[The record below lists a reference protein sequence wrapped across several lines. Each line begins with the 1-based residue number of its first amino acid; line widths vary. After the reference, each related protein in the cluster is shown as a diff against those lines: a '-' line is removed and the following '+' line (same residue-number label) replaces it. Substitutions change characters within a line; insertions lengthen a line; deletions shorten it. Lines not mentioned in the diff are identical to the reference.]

1 MKKVSHKIVSLLMA
15 FVLLFSTMSFTINM
29 HYCGETLMDSAI
41 FKKAEACGMEME
53 NPLTDSCSISKK
65 NCCSDEI
72 FVVDGQD
79 ELQLQVE
86 KISFGINAGQ
96 KIALIAQNGS
106 GKTTLLKCLVGDE
119 DATSG
124 SIKWSENSEI
134 GYYAQDHAHEFEED
148 LPLLDWVGQWRQE
161 GASDGQAASAA
172 YGGYGLAR
180 SA

>member
-15 FVLLFSTMSFTINM
+15 FVLLFSTMSFSVNM

-41 FKKAEACGMEME
+41 FKKAETCGMEME

-86 KISFGINAGQ
+86 KISFEQQVFIASFVYTFINLFEGLDNNVSTYEEYKPPLVVRQ
-96 KIALIAQNGS
+96 LYKIDETYLI
-106 GKTTLLKCLVGDE
+106 
-119 DATSG
+119 
-124 SIKWSENSEI
+124 
-134 GYYAQDHAHEFEED
+134 
-148 LPLLDWVGQWRQE
+148 
-161 GASDGQAASAA
+161 
-172 YGGYGLAR
+172 
-180 SA
+180 

>member
-15 FVLLFSTMSFTINM
+15 FVLLFSTMSFSVNM

-41 FKKAEACGMEME
+41 FKKAETCGMEME

-86 KISFGINAGQ
+86 KISFEQQVFIASFVYTYINLFEGLEENVTSFRDYAPPLVIREIY
-96 KIALIAQNGS
+96 KLDETYLI
-106 GKTTLLKCLVGDE
+106 
-119 DATSG
+119 
-124 SIKWSENSEI
+124 
-134 GYYAQDHAHEFEED
+134 
-148 LPLLDWVGQWRQE
+148 
-161 GASDGQAASAA
+161 
-172 YGGYGLAR
+172 
-180 SA
+180 